1 MKEKKTSAL
10 GVLIKIFAIMVS
22 VCAVI
27 AGISIAVYKAVK
39 KKINKK
45 PAEDDA
51 DLEIAVIASDDE
63 EEKTEEEKGE

>member
-22 VCAVI
+22 ICAVI

-45 PAEDDA
+45 TNEDEG
-51 DLEIAVIASDDE
+51 DLEIAVVATDDE
-63 EEKTEEEKGE
+63 DEEIEEEKGE